1 MNKRK
6 IINDPV
12 YGFIHIPTEL
22 LFELIS
28 HPYFQ
33 RLRRIKQ
40 MGLAEFVY
48 TGATHSRFQ
57 HALGAMFLMG
67 QAIDVLRSKN
77 IDISEHE
84 KESVQIAILLHDL
97 GHGPFSHVLESTILD
112 QVSHEDVS
120 LVLMESL
127 NQQFNNS
134 LDTAI
139 KMFQGTYHRRFFN
152 QLISSQ
158 LDIDRLDYLNRD
170 SFFTGVV
177 EGRIGVERIIK
188 MMCVVNEEL
197 AIEEKGILSIDNF
210 LNARRIMYWQVYL
223 HKTSIA
229 ADVMLQ
235 SILSIAKELFRSNVK
250 PDLPGSEAL
259 KLFMK
264 YDIQLNAFKNEQIIS
279 SFTSLDDIDLWSALK
294 AWSSAGDN
302 ILSSLCRDFLN
313 RRLFKIK
320 FLDSGNEEQ
329 ELQDKTNLLLQT
341 GIPIT
346 QIKHFIH
353 LGEITNKAYVSG
365 SGDSTI
371 KIAMKSGE
379 LKDIL
384 DASDV
389 PTIQALSNIVKKSY
403 LSWSNPVYLRS
414 LI

>member
-67 QAIDVLRSKN
+67 QAIDVLRSKD
-77 IDISEHE
+77 IDISDHE

-120 LVLMESL
+120 LVLMNSL
-127 NQQFNNS
+127 NEQFNNS
-134 LDTAI
+134 LKTAI
-139 KMFQGTYHRRFFN
+139 QMFKGTYHRRFFN

-223 HKTSIA
+223 HKTSVA

-235 SILSIAKELFRSNVK
+235 SILSIAKELFRSNTN
-250 PDLPGSEAL
+250 LAGSAAL
-259 KLFMK
+259 KLFMQH
-264 YDIQLNAFKNEQIIS
+264 DIQLEAFKHEQIIA
-279 SFTSLDDIDLWSALK
+279 SFTDLDDIDLWSALK
-294 AWSSAGDN
+294 AWSSADDN

-320 FLDSGNEEQ
+320 FLDKGSEEK
-329 ELQDKTNLLLQT
+329 ELEDKTNLLLQT
-341 GIPIT
+341 GISMA

-353 LGEITNKAYVSG
+353 LGEISNKAYVSG

-403 LSWSNPVYLRS
+403 LSWGNPVYLRS